1 MRRLFIALAAM
12 AVLAAGC
19 HDKPID
25 PLKPKVEA
33 AGAAMAA
40 L

>member
-1 MRRLFIALAAM
+1 MRRFMIALAAM

-19 HDKPID
+19 QDKPID
-25 PLKPKVEA
+25 PLKPKV
-33 AGAAMAA
+33 AMMAM